1 MYIYGYTETEMAMK
15 IDSILSTVDTTDRS
29 FFVAF
34 LISYFLKI
42 ELARREEI
50 ELEYSFLTRSSR
62 TIQNSSNVVLL
73 CKRG

>member
-1 MYIYGYTETEMAMK
+1 MYIYGYTATEMAMK

-34 LISYFLKI
+34 LICYFLKI
-42 ELARREEI
+42 GLARRGEI
-50 ELEYSFLTRSSR
+50 ELKYSFLTRSSR
-62 TIQNSSNVVLL
+62 TIQNSSNVVLV